1 MSFVEVFILGF
12 IQGVAEFL
20 PISSSAHLI
29 IFRDLFG
36 IGAGMGQNMELTF
49 DIALHF
55 GTLLAIGVFFFKDFI
70 KMISKGFTKGVKDAD
85 GKILWYLVAAT
96 IPAAIVG
103 VLFEDAIENVIR
115 SNYIVI
121 AIALAVMGIIIYLA
135 DKFSKE
141 TKDIKKMSLKDAVL
155 IGCSQVFALIPGFS
169 RSGTTIAAGRVL
181 GLDRESA
188 AKFSFFLSAPVVL
201 GAVVL
206 QLLKGSV
213 ISVILA
219 NLGTFI
225 LGILVSFVI
234 GILCIKY
241 LLKYLQKHNFK
252 IFMIKKILF
261 NRIRMIY
268 YDYRSSFLS
277 YTI

>member
-1 MSFVEVFILGF
+1 MDIFEILILGF
-12 IQGVAEFL
+12 IQGIAEFL

-29 IFRDLFG
+29 IFRDIFG
-36 IGAGMGQNMELTF
+36 IGAGISSNMELTF
-49 DIALHF
+49 DVALHF
-55 GTLLAIGVFFFKDFI
+55 GTLLAIGVFFFWDFI
-70 KMISKGFTKGVKDAD
+70 KMIQKGFTKGIKDED
-85 GKILWYLVAAT
+85 GKILWYLIAAT

-121 AIALAVMGIIIYLA
+121 ALALAIMGIIIYLA
-135 DKFSKE
+135 DKYSKQNK
-141 TKDIKKMSLKDAVL
+141 TIKKMTLKDAII

-169 RSGTTIAAGRVL
+169 RSGTTIATGRVL

-206 QLLKGSV
+206 QLIKGSTW
-213 ISVILA
+213 SVIVA
-219 NLGTFI
+219 NMSTFL
-225 LGILVSFVI
+225 LGIFVSFVI
-234 GILCIKY
+234 GLLCIKY

-252 IFMIKKILF
+252 IFMIYRVVLAIIVVLYIT
-261 NRIRMIY
+261 IR
-268 YDYRSSFLS
+268 
-277 YTI
+277 

>member
-1 MSFVEVFILGF
+1 MEIFEVLILGF
-12 IQGVAEFL
+12 VQGIAEFL

-29 IFRDLFG
+29 IFRDIFG
-36 IGAGMGQNMELTF
+36 IGAGMSANMELTF

-55 GTLLAIGVFFFKDFI
+55 GTLLAIGVFFFWDFI
-70 KMISKGFTKGVKDAD
+70 HMIQKGFTKGVHDDD

-103 VLFEDAIENVIR
+103 VLFEDPIEKVIR
-115 SNYIVI
+115 SNYVV
-121 AIALAVMGIIIYLA
+121 IALALAFMGVVIYLA
-135 DKFSKE
+135 DKYSKE
-141 TKDIKKMSLKDAVL
+141 TKTVKQMSLKDAII

-169 RSGTTIAAGRVL
+169 RSGTTIAAGRIL

-201 GAVVL
+201 GAVCL
-206 QLLKGSV
+206 QLIKGSAW
-213 ISVILA
+213 SVIVA

-225 LGILVSFVI
+225 LGILVSFIV
-234 GILCIKY
+234 GLLCIKY

-252 IFMIKKILF
+252 IFMVYRVVLAIVVLVYIF
-261 NRIRMIY
+261 IR
-268 YDYRSSFLS
+268 
-277 YTI
+277 

>member
-1 MSFVEVFILGF
+1 MDILEILILGF
-12 IQGVAEFL
+12 VQGIAEFL

-29 IFRDLFG
+29 IFRDIFG
-36 IGAGMGQNMELTF
+36 IGSGMSANMNLTF

-55 GTLLAIGVFFFKDFI
+55 GTLLSIGVFFFKDFI
-70 KMISKGFTKGVKDAD
+70 KMIQKGFTKGVKDDD

-103 VLFEDAIENVIR
+103 VLFEEAIENVVR
-115 SNYIVI
+115 SNYVVI

-141 TKDIKKMSLKDAVL
+141 TKTIKKMTLKDAILV
-155 IGCSQVFALIPGFS
+155 GCSQVFALIPGFS

-201 GAVVL
+201 GAVCL
-206 QLLKGSV
+206 QLIKGTAFSV
-213 ISVILA
+213 IAA

-234 GILCIKY
+234 GLLCIKY

-252 IFMIKKILF
+252 IFMIYRVVLAAVVL
-261 NRIRMIY
+261 IY
-268 YDYRSSFLS
+268 IFVR
-277 YTI
+277 